1 MLAVAVKHKDTQI
14 MHLMTEVLLTHPM
27 ILLAASVQA
36 NNKVKKNKRCSLEQ
50 CLEASKKLNLFHK
63 IGERSEVYPKKK
75 SSGGVRMIHKPSFL
89 HRVAQMAVKNVMEV
103 CFQPRKWQYTHQ
115 GVPRAV
121 RHIKERFNSGHHHF
135 CHLDIKSFYEN
146 FQLEKLIEFLPLP
159 EGVVEYVVAAKNI
172 HTLYSPRHE
181 TSDASDENM
190 AYSHGETQ
198 TKKGLENNK
207 GKTFLYHHPLSYE
220 DHLLYIASLGI
231 PQGSICSPIIAAY
244 CVSYLAW
251 NQGPGECLSN
261 YADDFIAQA
270 KTAKAVSGCSKRL
283 TDAVLKLPGGPFTL
297 HEKAIG
303 HVKDGCI
310 FLGHQFALEGGV
322 LKTSP
327 SAKAQNGLME
337 KMSKL
342 DDRISKLVYPLDK
355 SEGVNKTE
363 IMENLVYMQA
373 QLVGWAS
380 AFSECDNVTR
390 FTETYHNNLVA
401 WCKTIGYKFTSIAAA
416 VTPDMFSDLDIYGLD

>member
-1 MLAVAVKHKDTQI
+1 MDPVFIDNVEYQTNLSKAEIKVTQADIQKGQSLSKSFLSMLAVAVKHNDTQI
-14 MHLMTEVLLTHPM
+14 THLMTEVLLTHPM

-181 TSDASDENM
+181 TSEASDENM

-198 TKKGLENNK
+198 TKKGHENNK
-207 GKTFLYHHPLSYE
+207 GKAFLYNHPLSYK

-244 CVSYLAW
+244 CVSYLA
-251 NQGPGECLSN
+251 
-261 YADDFIAQA
+261 
-270 KTAKAVSGCSKRL
+270 
-283 TDAVLKLPGGPFTL
+283 
-297 HEKAIG
+297 
-303 HVKDGCI
+303 
-310 FLGHQFALEGGV
+310 
-322 LKTSP
+322 
-327 SAKAQNGLME
+327 
-337 KMSKL
+337 
-342 DDRISKLVYPLDK
+342 
-355 SEGVNKTE
+355 
-363 IMENLVYMQA
+363 
-373 QLVGWAS
+373 
-380 AFSECDNVTR
+380 
-390 FTETYHNNLVA
+390 
-401 WCKTIGYKFTSIAAA
+401 
-416 VTPDMFSDLDIYGLD
+416 